1 MRSPLDPNAAK
12 RCGLLRETERD
23 RERQRETER
32 GRGEAERGRERQRET
47 KRDKE
52 RIVELIAAGQFAG
65 GALGLEGDEDHVEVA
80 LVAHHRVRA
89 GGSQGRRELQAA
101 ADTELVTVR
110 CATRRN

>member
-1 MRSPLDPNAAK
+1 MRAF
-12 RCGLLRETERD
+12 ERD

-52 RIVELIAAGQFAG
+52 RVVELIAAGQFAG
-65 GALGLEGDEDHVEVA
+65 GALGLLEGDEDHEVT

-89 GGSQGRRELQAA
+89 GGLQGRREVQAA
-101 ADTELVTVR
+101 LDNELVTER
-110 CATRRN
+110 CAIRRN